1 MRPTFLLCLFLLALT
16 APAHADPT
24 GPAEDPDVA
33 VLDLDDA
40 HDREIDADRT
50 EPDGLACAHHLFEI
64 DPVSAL
70 DQPDALDALDLREPP
85 TGYVYAMFDDDS
97 SYTLDPI
104 GEGDAV

>member
-24 GPAEDPDVA
+24 GPAEDPDIA

-40 HDREIDADRT
+40 QDLEIDADRT

-70 DQPDALDALDLREPP
+70 DLREPP
-85 TGYVYAMFDDDS
+85 TGYVYAMFDV
-97 SYTLDPI
+97 LDPI

>member
-40 HDREIDADRT
+40 HDREIDAD
-50 EPDGLACAHHLFEI
+50 GLACAHHLFEI

-85 TGYVYAMFDDDS
+85 TGYVYAMFDV
-97 SYTLDPI
+97 LNPI
-104 GEGDAV
+104 SEGDAV

>member
-24 GPAEDPDVA
+24 GLAEDPDIA

-40 HDREIDADRT
+40 QDLEIDADRT

-70 DQPDALDALDLREPP
+70 DQLNALDALDLREPP
-85 TGYVYAMFDDDS
+85 TGYVYAMFDV
-97 SYTLDPI
+97 LDPI